1 MLKYILMSA
10 IALFAFAAMLAAA
23 GVIIGILL
31 LPGDDWDQELEDQ
44 EQMEYLRGWNDG
56 QP

>member
-31 LPGDDWDQELEDQ
+31 LPEDDWDQELEDQ